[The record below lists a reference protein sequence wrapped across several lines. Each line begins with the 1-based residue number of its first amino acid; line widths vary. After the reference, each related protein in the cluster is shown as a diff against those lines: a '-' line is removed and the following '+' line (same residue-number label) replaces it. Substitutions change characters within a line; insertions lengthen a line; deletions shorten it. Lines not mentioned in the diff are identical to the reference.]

1 LAGRPDFHA
10 RWVIVLKMRSSASA
24 TQERGRARRM
34 ALQDAAALLLD
45 DPGTDIDTLVLADV
59 CAAAGIP
66 KSSGYHFYR
75 DIHALYAD
83 LATRLEFDL
92 SEALRVPDDIAGSWR
107 MRLARYI
114 DTATIFFEKRP
125 HAQKLMIGPKTPPDI
140 KRAGRAAD
148 KGHGLQLEAWL
159 EGSIA
164 PTPARGWPV
173 PIYFFAIEII
183 DLMFGLSLLE
193 EGRLSAVMVN
203 QAIQTASAYLA
214 PYLDGSSQKPGKS
227 TRA

>member
-1 LAGRPDFHA
+1 M
-10 RWVIVLKMRSSASA
+10 LKRRSSASA

-34 ALQDAAALLLD
+34 ALQDAAAFLLD
-45 DPGTDIDTLVLADV
+45 DHDIDTLALADV

-75 DIHALYAD
+75 DIHSLYVD
-83 LATRLEFDL
+83 LAARLESDL

-114 DTATIFFEKRP
+114 DTATIFFEARP

-159 EGSIA
+159 AGSIA
-164 PTPARGWPV
+164 QTPARGWPV
-173 PIYFFAIEII
+173 PIYFFTIEII

-193 EGRLSAVMVN
+193 EGRLSAMMIN
-203 QAIQTASAYLA
+203 QATLAASAYLA
-214 PYLDGSSQKPGKS
+214 PYLDRPLSKAGKIVRS
-227 TRA
+227 DP

>member
-1 LAGRPDFHA
+1 MLKHPDPA
-10 RWVIVLKMRSSASA
+10 PA
-24 TQERGRARRM
+24 TQERGRARRIV
-34 ALQDAAALLLD
+34 LQDTAARLLD
-45 DPGTDIDTLVLADV
+45 EPGTDIDTLVLADV

-75 DIHALYAD
+75 DIHALYGD
-83 LATRLEFDL
+83 LAARLECDL

-114 DTATIFFEKRP
+114 DMATIFFGERP

-159 EGSIA
+159 TGSIA

-173 PIYFFAIEII
+173 PIYYFAIEII

-193 EGRLSAVMVN
+193 EGRLSAAMVN
-203 QAIQTASAYLA
+203 QATQAVSAYLA
-214 PYLDGSSQKPGKS
+214 PYLDGPGPKKAGKS
-227 TRA
+227 PRA